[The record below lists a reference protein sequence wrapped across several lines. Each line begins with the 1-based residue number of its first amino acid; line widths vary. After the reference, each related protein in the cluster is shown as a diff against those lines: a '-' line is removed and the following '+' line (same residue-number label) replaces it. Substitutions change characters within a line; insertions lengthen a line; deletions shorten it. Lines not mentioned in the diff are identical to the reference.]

1 MREGAVSATRPG
13 SVSASGRVLD
23 SARHLNAR
31 PERDPRE
38 HLFGKRRFGWR
49 PKRRS
54 NQEVTAGA
62 ARERE
67 TGARH
72 PRRRMFR
79 GRGRAATAARILK
92 DVFIFSPGLGPAFFS
107 SPLSGKSA
115 ASGLDPR

>member
-13 SVSASGRVLD
+13 SVSASGCVLD

-31 PERDPRE
+31 PERDPKE
-38 HLFGKRRFGWR
+38 HLFGKRCFGWR

-67 TGARH
+67 TGA
-72 PRRRMFR
+72 
-79 GRGRAATAARILK
+79 
-92 DVFIFSPGLGPAFFS
+92 
-107 SPLSGKSA
+107 
-115 ASGLDPR
+115 